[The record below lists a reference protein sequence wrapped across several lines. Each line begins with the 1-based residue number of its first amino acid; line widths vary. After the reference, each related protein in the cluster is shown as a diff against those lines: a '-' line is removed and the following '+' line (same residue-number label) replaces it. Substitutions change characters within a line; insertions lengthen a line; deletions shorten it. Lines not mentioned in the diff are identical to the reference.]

1 MSKIITTIV
10 ALLFLM
16 GSALHGYRLYS
27 RLPVIIGGYDIPLW
41 WSIPVGAGEAYGG
54 LMLLIVA
61 LT

>member
-1 MSKIITTIV
+1 MSKIITSIV
-10 ALLFLM
+10 GVLFLL
-16 GSALHGYRLYS
+16 GAALHCYRLYS

-41 WSIPVGAGEAYGG
+41 WSLPVGAGEAYGG